1 MADRFNDESGSSCIA
16 GATPGES
23 AGSLVNQ
30 DGVQLQLNPS
40 NASESLEQHLIRTNT
55 PKSAQE
61 LTVSDV
67 CPFSCEVHI

>member
-1 MADRFNDESGSSCIA
+1 MADRSNDEGGSSCLA

-23 AGSLVNQ
+23 AGSLVNK
-30 DGVQLQLNPS
+30 DGVQLQYNSS

-67 CPFSCEVHI
+67 CPFF